1 MGEQLL
7 HIHTG
12 AFHDSGGYN
21 IIYLDEMDAEL
32 DVNNRKS
39 FIGVINRQME
49 LLGVEQTFI
58 ITHNNEF
65 YSDDVDLILLNGYE
79 SKIDITDKS
88 IMEGKSIIYKNY

>member
-1 MGEQLL
+1 
-7 HIHTG
+7 
-12 AFHDSGGYN
+12 
-21 IIYLDEMDAEL
+21 
-32 DVNNRKS
+32 
-39 FIGVINRQME
+39 ME